1 MAKLTSNGE
10 LTRAGSWHLPV
21 LSRWD
26 VGVIRSPGPGLG
38 NLLFPIARALIGQ
51 KVHGGVFVHPTL
63 RQLKLGTF
71 LRRERDTRTYG
82 RVMRGRTGAEW
93 RDWAQAQWY
102 PKVDED
108 AYRGEMGVTVRYSGL
123 KGYFHELTGHREVV
137 SAWLKDTVRSAGG
150 IDDPYDIGLHIRL
163 GDFAQSDSTQ
173 GGNNV
178 RLSFDW
184 YRAALGEAR
193 RLLGTATP
201 RITLF
206 TDGKADFVNRELG
219 VQHLAIDPS
228 GNALTAMHN
237 LSRARVVIAS
247 RSTFSMWAVYLGGM
261 PAIWD
266 AKFDL
271 QCSFPERSGLD
282 HRL

>member
-1 MAKLTSNGE
+1 MTSNDE
-10 LTRAGSWHLPV
+10 LTGRGPWHLPV

-38 NLLFPIARALIGQ
+38 NLLFPIARALIAQ

-82 RVMRGRTGAEW
+82 SVMRSRTGAEW
-93 RDWAQAQWY
+93 RDWAQAQWCS
-102 PKVDED
+102 KIDED
-108 AYRGEMGVTVRYSGL
+108 AYCGETGVTVRYSGL
-123 KGYFHELTGHREVV
+123 KRYFHDLTGYSEIV
-137 SAWLKDTVRSAGG
+137 SAWLQDTVHSVGAM
-150 IDDPYDIGLHIRL
+150 DNTYDIGLHIRL
-163 GDFAQSDSTQ
+163 GDFSQPASDQ

-178 RLSFDW
+178 RLPFSW
-184 YRAALGEAR
+184 YRAALEEAR
-193 RLLGTATP
+193 RLLGTAKP

-206 TDGKADFVNRELG
+206 TDGNVDFVTRELG
-219 VQHLAIDPS
+219 MGDLTIDPS
-228 GNALTAMHN
+228 SNALTAIHN
-237 LSRARVVIAS
+237 LSRARVVVAS
-247 RSTFSMWAVYLGGM
+247 RSTFSMWAIYLGGM

-266 AKFDL
+266 GKFDL
-271 QCSFPERSGLD
+271 QRSFPGRPGLD

>member
-1 MAKLTSNGE
+1 M
-10 LTRAGSWHLPV
+10 
-21 LSRWD
+21 
-26 VGVIRSPGPGLG
+26 GVIRSPGPGLG

-51 KVHGGVFVHPTL
+51 KAHGGVFVHPTL

-71 LRRERDTRTYG
+71 LRRERDTRSYG
-82 RVMRGRTGAEW
+82 NVIRSRMGAEW

-108 AYRGEMGVTVRYSGL
+108 AYRGETGVTVRYSGL
-123 KGYFHELTGHREVV
+123 KGYFHDLTGQGEIV
-137 SAWLKDTVRSAGG
+137 SAWLKDTVRG
-150 IDDPYDIGLHIRL
+150 IGVMDDAYDIGLHIRL
-163 GDFAQSDSTQ
+163 GDFAQAGSDQ

-178 RLSFDW
+178 RLPFDW
-184 YRAALGEAR
+184 YRAALAEAR
-193 RLLGTATP
+193 RLVGTANP

-206 TDGKADFVNRELG
+206 TDGDMNFVKRELG
-219 VQHLAIDPS
+219 MPDLMMDPS

-237 LSRARVVIAS
+237 LSRARVMVAS

-266 AKFDL
+266 GKFDL
-271 QCSFPERSGLD
+271 QRSFPGRPGLD

>member
-1 MAKLTSNGE
+1 MASNDE
-10 LTRAGSWHLPV
+10 LTRGGPWHLPV

-51 KVHGGVFVHPTL
+51 KVRGGVFVHPTL

-82 RVMRGRTGAEW
+82 SVIRGRTGAEW
-93 RDWAQAQWY
+93 RDWAHAQWY

-108 AYRGEMGVTVRYSGL
+108 DYRGEIGVAVRYSGL
-123 KGYFHELTGHREVV
+123 KRYFHDLTGHSEIV
-137 SAWLKDTVRSAGG
+137 SAWLEDTVRSVGVINDA
-150 IDDPYDIGLHIRL
+150 YDIGLHIRL
-163 GDFAQSDSTQ
+163 GDFAQSGSAP
-173 GGNNV
+173 GGNNI
-178 RLSFDW
+178 RLPFDW
-184 YRAALGEAR
+184 YRAALAEAR

-206 TDGKADFVNRELG
+206 TDGNVDFVNRELG
-219 VQHLAIDPS
+219 IQDLTIDPS

-266 AKFDL
+266 EKFDL
-271 QCSFPERSGLD
+271 QRSFPERSGLD

>member
-1 MAKLTSNGE
+1 MARLASHDE
-10 LTRAGSWHLPV
+10 LTRGGPWHLPV

-26 VGVIRSPGPGLG
+26 AGVIRSPGPGLG

-51 KVHGGVFVHPTL
+51 KVHGGVFIHPTL

-82 RVMRGRTGAEW
+82 NVIRSRTGAEW
-93 RDWAQAQWY
+93 RDWAQAQWC

-108 AYRGEMGVTVRYSGL
+108 AYRGEIGVAVRYSGL
-123 KGYFHELTGHREVV
+123 KSYFHDLAGHGEIV
-137 SAWLKDTVRSAGG
+137 SAWLKDTVRGVG
-150 IDDPYDIGLHIRL
+150 VMDDAYDIGLHIRL
-163 GDFAQSDSTQ
+163 GDFAQSGSDQ

-178 RLSFDW
+178 RLPFDW
-184 YRAALGEAR
+184 YRAALAEAR
-193 RLLGTATP
+193 RLAGTANP
-201 RITLF
+201 RTTLF
-206 TDGKADFVNRELG
+206 TDGDVNFVKRELG
-219 VQHLAIDPS
+219 IPDLTMDPS

-266 AKFDL
+266 GKFDL
-271 QCSFPERSGLD
+271 QRGFPGRPGLD